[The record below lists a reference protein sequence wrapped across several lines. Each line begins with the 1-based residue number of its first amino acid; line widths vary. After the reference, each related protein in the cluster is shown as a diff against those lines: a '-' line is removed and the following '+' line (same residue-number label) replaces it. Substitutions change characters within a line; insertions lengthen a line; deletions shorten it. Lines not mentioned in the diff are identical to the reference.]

1 MKLLDTGSSIA
12 RGTNI
17 NSIVVPPELRVK
29 HATGLPWV
37 DALLGGGFTP
47 SIAGMLTGD
56 SGVGKSTMIRTIADA
71 LTLQGHTVL
80 YNCLE
85 ESEYQVKMACERLEL
100 DAGFII
106 AHDLFVAD
114 VIAHARELQKKCKK
128 GKKVF
133 LFVDSLQCLDDGKYD
148 TGKTTKQTP
157 INCAKELIKWAK
169 DTFGVLVW
177 VHQVTKGGVFV
188 GDNTVKHAVDLH
200 LHFGFD
206 KDKKSPTFGE
216 RILRKDKDRFGPAID
231 PQCIEMVDGGRL
243 AVKVIEESEE
253 DKDEDDMDEAAE

>member
-1 MKLLDTGSSIA
+1 MKLLDTGNSIA

-29 HATGLPWV
+29 HPTGLAWV
-37 DALLGGGFTP
+37 DNLLGGGFTP

-56 SGVGKSTMIRTIADA
+56 SGVGKSTMVRTIADA
-71 LTLQGHTVL
+71 LTAQGHIVL

-85 ESEYQVKMACERLEL
+85 ESEYQVKMACERLNL
-100 DAGFII
+100 PAGFVI
-106 AHDLFVAD
+106 AQDLFVQD
-114 VIAHARELQKKCKK
+114 VIAHAKELQKKCKK

-133 LFVDSLQCLDDGKYD
+133 VIIDSLQCMDDGKYD

-157 INCAKELIKWAK
+157 INCARELIKWAK
-169 DTFGVLVW
+169 DTFGVLLW

-200 LHFGFD
+200 IHFGFD

-216 RILRKDKDRFGPAID
+216 RIINKMKDRFGPAID
-231 PQCIEMVDGGRL
+231 PQCVEMVDGGRL
-243 AVKVIEESEE
+243 VIKVVEETDE
-253 DKDEDDMDEAAE
+253 DEDDLDEAAE